1 MLAVMLYGRSW
12 TYSFTERKFQNMVI
26 MSIKSRYKVTHEY
39 QFYAFTQEKYV
50 TLALEVFVLSRQAN
64 LGIAYTLGLA
74 KP

>member
-1 MLAVMLYGRSW
+1 
-12 TYSFTERKFQNMVI
+12 

-64 LGIAYTLGLA
+64 LGIAFTLGLA
-74 KP
+74 KR